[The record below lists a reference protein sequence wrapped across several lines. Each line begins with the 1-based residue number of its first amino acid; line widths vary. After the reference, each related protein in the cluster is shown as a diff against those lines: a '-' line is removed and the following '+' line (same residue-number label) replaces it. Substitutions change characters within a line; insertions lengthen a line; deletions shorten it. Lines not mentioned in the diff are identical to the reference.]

1 MRLGEDDAWAK
12 RQKYSNSNI
21 MKNENSADGLEVK
34 RDTFPPPARISSAPA
49 KPLSQL
55 RIGERRI
62 MEQRRREGGLSHGL
76 GRKKNGGRSWGE
88 DEEIF
93 FR

>member
-34 RDTFPPPARISSAPA
+34 RDTFPPPRESPRPWRSHYLSFGLASA
-49 KPLSQL
+49 
-55 RIGERRI
+55 G
-62 MEQRRREGGLSHGL
+62 
-76 GRKKNGGRSWGE
+76 
-88 DEEIF
+88 
-93 FR
+93 